1 MEKIRIQKADS
12 AAEVRNLY
20 MSWVSQGYKILEIRN
35 GQLLG
40 IDIADKLVNTTG
52 WIIIGIREA
61 DSSDSIPGG

>member
-20 MSWVSQGYKILEIRN
+20 MSWVSRGYKILEIRN